1 MNANAPMISIE
12 QLLYVFSIIGTVV
25 FAVSG
30 ALFAAEKRMDIL
42 GFILVGTVTGVGG
55 GTLRDL
61 LLGISPVSWVNSPLV
76 VYICIGASALT
87 YFTVDL
93 YRRRD
98 AWILWTDA
106 IGLSVFAVM
115 GAQAALAHEVPPLIA
130 VVMGVMTATFG
141 GLMRDVLCAEVLT
154 LMRPEIYITSALL
167 GASTYVG
174 LHQLGVGE
182 SSAAAVAFLMGFGL
196 RGAAIWFRLTLPRF
210 GA

>member
-1 MNANAPMISIE
+1 MSVLSID
-12 QLLYVFSIIGTVV
+12 QLLHAFSMIGTIV

-61 LLGISPVSWVNSPLV
+61 LLGISPVSWVHSPLA

-87 YFTVDL
+87 YFSVDL
-93 YRRRD
+93 YRKRD

-106 IGLSVFAVM
+106 IGLAVFAVM
-115 GAQAALAHEVPPLIA
+115 GAQTAMAHEVPPMIA

-154 LMRPEIYITSALL
+154 LMRPEIYISCALS
-167 GASTYVG
+167 GAVTYVV
-174 LHQLGVGE
+174 LHQLGVTD
-182 SSAAAVAFLMGFGL
+182 SIAAGIAFIAGFGL
-196 RGAAIWFRLTLPRF
+196 RAAAIHFRLPLPRF
-210 GA
+210 GS

>member
-1 MNANAPMISIE
+1 MSVLSID
-12 QLLYVFSIIGTVV
+12 QLLHAFSMFGTIV

-61 LLGISPVSWVNSPLV
+61 LLGISPVSWVHSPLA

-87 YFTVDL
+87 YFSVDL
-93 YRRRD
+93 YRKRD

-106 IGLSVFAVM
+106 IGLAVFAVM
-115 GAQAALAHEVPPLIA
+115 GAQTAMAHEVPPMIA

-154 LMRPEIYITSALL
+154 LMRPEIYISCALS
-167 GASTYVG
+167 GAVTYAV
-174 LHQLGVGE
+174 LHELGVTD
-182 SSAAAVAFLMGFGL
+182 SIAAGIAFIAGFGL
-196 RGAAIWFRLTLPRF
+196 RAAAIHFKLTLPRF
-210 GA
+210 GS

>member
-1 MNANAPMISIE
+1 MSVLSID
-12 QLLYVFSIIGTVV
+12 QLLHAFSMIGTIV

-61 LLGISPVSWVNSPLV
+61 LLGISPVSWVHSPLA

-87 YFTVDL
+87 YFSVDL
-93 YRRRD
+93 YRKRD

-106 IGLSVFAVM
+106 IGLAVFAVM
-115 GAQAALAHEVPPLIA
+115 GAQTAMVHEVPPMIA

-141 GLMRDVLCAEVLT
+141 GLMRDVLCARGVNANAPRNLYQ
-154 LMRPEIYITSALL
+154 LRPIRCSHLRSP
-167 GASTYVG
+167 ASVG
-174 LHQLGVGE
+174 GYRQHRRRDC
-182 SSAAAVAFLMGFGL
+182 FYC
-196 RGAAIWFRLTLPRF
+196 RIWSEGGGDSF
-210 GA
+210 

>member
-1 MNANAPMISIE
+1 
-12 QLLYVFSIIGTVV
+12 T
-25 FAVSG
+25 
-30 ALFAAEKRMDIL
+30 
-42 GFILVGTVTGVGG
+42 
-55 GTLRDL
+55 
-61 LLGISPVSWVNSPLV
+61 
-76 VYICIGASALT
+76 YI
-87 YFTVDL
+87 TVDL
-93 YRRRD
+93 YRKRD

-115 GAQAALAHEVPPLIA
+115 GAQAAMAHQVPPMIA

-154 LMRPEIYITSALL
+154 LMRPEIYITCALL

-196 RGAAIWFRLTLPRF
+196 RGAAILFGLRLRRF

>member
-1 MNANAPMISIE
+1 
-12 QLLYVFSIIGTVV
+12 
-25 FAVSG
+25 
-30 ALFAAEKRMDIL
+30 MDIL

-61 LLGISPVSWVNSPLV
+61 LLGISPVSWVHNPMA

-93 YRRRD
+93 YRKRD

-106 IGLSVFAVM
+106 IGLAVFAVM
-115 GAQAALAHEVPPLIA
+115 GAQAAMAHEVPPMIA

-154 LMRPEIYITSALL
+154 LMRPEIYISCALV
-167 GASTYVG
+167 GAAGYVA
-174 LHQLGVGE
+174 LHQLGV
-182 SSAAAVAFLMGFGL
+182 SDSITASLAFLMAFGL
-196 RGAAIWFRLTLPRF
+196 RAAAIRFKLTLPRF
-210 GA
+210 GAE

>member
-1 MNANAPMISIE
+1 MMSIE

-61 LLGISPVSWVNSPLV
+61 LLGISPVSWVQSPLA
-76 VYICIGASALT
+76 VYICIGASVLT

-154 LMRPEIYITSALL
+154 LMRPEICITSALL

>member
-1 MNANAPMISIE
+1 MSVLSID
-12 QLLYVFSIIGTVV
+12 QLLHAFSMIGTIV

-61 LLGISPVSWVNSPLV
+61 LLGISPVSWVHSPLA

-87 YFTVDL
+87 YFSVDL
-93 YRRRD
+93 YRKRD

-106 IGLSVFAVM
+106 IGLAVFAVM
-115 GAQAALAHEVPPLIA
+115 GAQTAMAHEVPPMIA

-154 LMRPEIYITSALL
+154 LMRPEIYISCALS
-167 GASTYVG
+167 GAVTYVF
-174 LHQLGVGE
+174 LHQLGVTD
-182 SSAAAVAFLMGFGL
+182 SIAAGIAFIAGFGL
-196 RGAAIWFRLTLPRF
+196 RAAAIHFRLTLPRF
-210 GA
+210 GS

>member
-1 MNANAPMISIE
+1 MTSLD
-12 QLLYVFSIIGTVV
+12 QLLSAFSIIGTVV

-61 LLGISPVSWVNSPLV
+61 LLGISPVSWVHDPTA
-76 VYICIGASALT
+76 VYTCIGASALT

-93 YRRRD
+93 YRKRD

-106 IGLSVFAVM
+106 IGLAVFAVM
-115 GAQAALAHEVPPLIA
+115 GAQAAVAHEVPPMIA

-154 LMRPEIYITSALL
+154 LMRPEIYISCALVGSA
-167 GASTYVG
+167 GYVG
-174 LHQLGVGE
+174 FYQTGVNE
-182 SSAAAVAFLMGFGL
+182 SIAATVAFAMGFGL
-196 RGAAIWFRLTLPRF
+196 RAAAIWFKLTLPRF
-210 GA
+210 GP

>member
-1 MNANAPMISIE
+1 MNANAPMMSIE

-61 LLGISPVSWVNSPLV
+61 LLGISPVSWVQSPLA

-106 IGLSVFAVM
+106 IGLSVFA
-115 GAQAALAHEVPPLIA
+115 
-130 VVMGVMTATFG
+130 VMGVMTATFG

>member
-1 MNANAPMISIE
+1 MS
-12 QLLYVFSIIGTVV
+12 VFSIDQLLHAFSMIGTIV

-61 LLGISPVSWVNSPLV
+61 LLGISPVSWVHSPLA

-87 YFTVDL
+87 YFSVDL
-93 YRRRD
+93 YRKRD

-106 IGLSVFAVM
+106 IGLAVFAVM
-115 GAQAALAHEVPPLIA
+115 GAQTAMVHEVPPMIA

-154 LMRPEIYITSALL
+154 LMRPEIYISCALS
-167 GASTYVG
+167 GAVTYVV
-174 LHQLGVGE
+174 LHQLGVAD
-182 SSAAAVAFLMGFGL
+182 SIAAGIAFIAGFGL
-196 RGAAIWFRLTLPRF
+196 RAAAIQFKLTLPRF
-210 GA
+210 GS